1 MRNARLLAGVLV
13 LCAATTAAAQGLAD
27 VARAE
32 QERRKAAGK
41 ASKVYTNENLK
52 AELPPSP
59 PPSPPAAPA
68 SAALAATA
76 APASLAAVAPVA
88 TDAGSGG
95 SAVAAAEAKPA
106 LPAGEA
112 GWRAKAAEL
121 RGAVVRQQILADALQ
136 SRINALRT
144 DFVNRDDPAQR
155 AVIETDR
162 GKALA
167 ELDRVRKD
175 LKAAELAVKDID
187 EQARKQGVPAGW
199 VR

>member
-1 MRNARLLAGVLV
+1 MRNTRLLAGVLV

-52 AELPPSP
+52 VEL

-68 SAALAATA
+68 SAAPAATA
-76 APASLAAVAPVA
+76 ATASLAAAAPVA

>member
-1 MRNARLLAGVLV
+1 MRNTRLLAGVLV

-32 QERRKAAGK
+32 QERRKTAGK
-41 ASKVYTNENLK
+41 AAKVYTNENLK
-52 AELPPSP
+52 TELPPA
-59 PPSPPAAPA
+59 PPAAPA
-68 SAALAATA
+68 SAAPAATA
-76 APASLAAVAPVA
+76 APASLAAAAPVA

>member
-1 MRNARLLAGVLV
+1 MRNTRLLAGVLV

-32 QERRKAAGK
+32 QERRKTAGK
-41 ASKVYTNENLK
+41 AAKVYTNENLK
-52 AELPPSP
+52 KELPPA
-59 PPSPPAAPA
+59 PPAAPA
-68 SAALAATA
+68 SAAPAATA
-76 APASLAAVAPVA
+76 APASLAAAAPVA